1 MKTRLSNIFYSFPI
15 QLFILHFR
23 KFQVLLVFW
32 YLLGSTIN
40 SGFMKTYGADALFL
54 SPEYLGSVN
63 WFSAFIVGIAWGVF
77 VMSWNVTT
85 FILHSKRCKFLAT
98 TTNPFLKYCTN
109 NALLPIAFLAFYFSR
124 MYHFN
129 EYLELMPWGKALSV
143 MGGILAGFIV
153 VLLFSFGFFFGAEKQ
168 IQRTLSPIVAAEK
181 HLDPKA
187 DPSTED
193 QVDQFGMRVSYF
205 ITTGFRFKKVRSVA
219 HYSQN
224 FLDLVFKR
232 HHFTGIISILLA
244 FSFLILVG
252 FFMDNQYFQV
262 PAAASIFIFFAVMVA
277 VIGSLSYF
285 LQSWS
290 LPFFIVLVL
299 VIDEFYKREI
309 IDPRNKAYGLNY
321 ANRSERPAYDRQ
333 TLLQLCQPEKISA
346 DRSRM
351 LQILEK
357 WKSKIGEDK
366 PIMIFV
372 NVSGG
377 GLRSGTFVMNTL
389 QQLDSI
395 TGGRFMKHT
404 FLMSG
409 ASGGMLSAA
418 YYRELYRNNVNG
430 NTTIK
435 RNDPK
440 YTERIAQD
448 LLNPVFSSM
457 IARDLFVPVQKFYVN
472 GNRYVKDRGYAFE
485 QKLLE
490 NSGGLLN
497 VQLKD
502 YSVDESS
509 ARIPLIIFNSTISR
523 DGRKMMIGTQPVS
536 FLMKPGVYA
545 NDSSYSPDA
554 VDFAAL
560 FAKQDPLNV
569 RVLSALRMNATFPYV
584 LPNVWLPSRP
594 VIDVMDAGLR
604 DNFGQETT
612 LRFIENFREWLMA
625 NTGGVIII
633 QMRDRLKDNWQQPFE
648 TGSITDI
655 LIKPAT
661 MLQHNWYKLQDY
673 GENSQYSYL
682 HKSMDSM
689 LHQVTFMYLP
699 KNENQ
704 GAALNFHLTE
714 REKRDIIAS
723 FHNGYNQAAL
733 SAFLQRF
740 R

>member
-1 MKTRLSNIFYSFPI
+1 MKNWLSNIFYSFPI

-40 SGFMKTYGADALFL
+40 SGFMKTYGADALLL
-54 SPEYLGSVN
+54 SPEYMGNVN

-98 TTNPFLKYCTN
+98 TTNPFLKYCIN
-109 NALLPIAFLAFYFSR
+109 NAVLPIAFLVFYFSR

-129 EYLELMPWGKALSV
+129 EYLELMPPGEVLAV
-143 MGGILAGFIV
+143 MGGILAGFIL

-168 IQRTLSPIVAAEK
+168 IQRIISPIVAAAQ

-187 DPSTED
+187 DPSAEN

-205 ITTGFRFKKVRSVA
+205 ISTGFRFKKVRSVA

-244 FSFLILVG
+244 FSFLIVVG
-252 FFMDNQYFQV
+252 FFMDNPYFQV

-277 VIGSLSYF
+277 VIGSFSYF

-299 VIDEFYKREI
+299 VVDEFYQREI

-321 ANRSERPAYDRQ
+321 ANRRERPAYDRQ
-333 TLLQLCQPEKISA
+333 TLLQLCLPEKISA
-346 DRSRM
+346 DRGRM
-351 LQILEK
+351 LQVLEN
-357 WKSKIGEDK
+357 WKKKTGEEK
-366 PIMIFV
+366 PVMIFV

-377 GLRSGTFVMNTL
+377 GLRSGTFVMNNL
-389 QQLDSI
+389 QQIDSI
-395 TGGRFMKHT
+395 TGGRFMQHT

-409 ASGGMLSAA
+409 ASGGMLAAA
-418 YYRELYRNNVNG
+418 YYRELYRRNVNG
-430 NTTIK
+430 NTSIR

-440 YTERIAQD
+440 YTELIAQD

-457 IARDLFVPVQKFYVN
+457 IARDLFVPVQKFFVN

-497 VQLKD
+497 AQLKD
-502 YSVDESS
+502 YREDETS

-523 DGRKMMIGTQPVS
+523 NRRKKIIRTQPVS
-536 FLMKPGVYA
+536 FRI
-545 NDSSYSPDA
+545 
-554 VDFAAL
+554 
-560 FAKQDPLNV
+560 KQ
-569 RVLSALRMNATFPYV
+569 
-584 LPNVWLPSRP
+584 
-594 VIDVMDAGLR
+594 AG
-604 DNFGQETT
+604 
-612 LRFIENFREWLMA
+612 
-625 NTGGVIII
+625 
-633 QMRDRLKDNWQQPFE
+633 
-648 TGSITDI
+648 
-655 LIKPAT
+655 
-661 MLQHNWYKLQDY
+661 
-673 GENSQYSYL
+673 
-682 HKSMDSM
+682 
-689 LHQVTFMYLP
+689 
-699 KNENQ
+699 
-704 GAALNFHLTE
+704 
-714 REKRDIIAS
+714 
-723 FHNGYNQAAL
+723 
-733 SAFLQRF
+733 
-740 R
+740 